1 MESLLTYIIQ
11 VNLLLGII
19 YLGYIGLLK
28 GLTFYVLNRVYFLA
42 GGLFAFIYPFLD
54 LKSLFVQ
61 RGLNMGAVGEQI
73 SLYITEPEVQQQLTL
88 GRLVEIVF
96 MVGAIVLLLKF
107 VFQLLSLLRIHLNS
121 KSDQWRTYLF
131 RNVLIPIVPFS
142 FLNKIYVNKGQH
154 ADAELKDIF
163 KHEDIHVKGLHSL
176 DILLFEM
183 ILVCCWYNPFV
194 WFMRRAIRQNLEF
207 LTDQQVLDKG
217 IDKQTYQY
225 SLLNV
230 SKKGTSVGLSN
241 QFNFKLLKR
250 RIMMMNKK
258 RSSKIELSKYAFLLP
273 VFLLTGAA
281 FTVSKAE
288 GSIEG
293 VVEKVNETVLP
304 IQLPTVDLR
313 SQTDQSN
320 MKTTVLAD
328 TLAKANQVATRD
340 FKEIKR
346 SAIDFSKNQ
355 KYFVDNKLVSKAEFL
370 AIPEG
375 KLAKYWFSND
385 SDMIKYRTKS
395 SIDISGG
402 AILAN
407 TVEMQ
412 QHSDIAQKKLR
423 CVMNGIVQEKTFT
436 VDDIDPNAI
445 ASVSVLQG
453 KAAID
458 KYGEDVGKDGI
469 LEVNL
474 KEGAH
479 IGKDMTKLKG
489 LTIGVTYRDDLLT
502 NDKSTD
508 VVYVI
513 DGKRVDQK
521 MVKELALTPDGIATL
536 SVWKDAEAIKKYGE
550 DAKNGVLVITTKKW
564 ARENPDKV
572 NNKFRFIGQEN
583 KKGDDVV
590 TVVGY
595 KRDNSVDDK
604 ISSTIGSK
612 KNEGQGEKVVAVVGY
627 KKSETLDDAKQITL
641 MDKSETAN
649 LEAKTIGLLA
659 NKQASQSIGTDFP
672 SVRIRGYDGKVKP
685 LIVVDGAVKKEAS
698 LQRLDS
704 KDIESIEILKNAS
717 ATALYGSAGKDGVII
732 VTTRMKASEQK
743 NDVQANGKLKEKISG
758 AIKMEIEKEK
768 IRVESSN

>member
-28 GLTFYVLNRVYFLA
+28 GLTFYFLNRAYFLV
-42 GGLFAFIYPFLD
+42 GGLFAFLYPFLD

-61 RGLNMGAVGEQI
+61 RGLNMGVVGEQI
-73 SLYITEPEVQQQLTL
+73 SLYMMEPEVQQQLTL

-96 MVGAIVLLLKF
+96 MAGAVLLLLKF

-121 KSDQWRTYLF
+121 RSDQWRTYLF

-142 FLNKIYVNKGQH
+142 FLNKIYVNKDQH
-154 ADAELKDIF
+154 LDAELKDIF

-194 WFMRRAIRQNLEF
+194 WLMRRAIRQNLEF

-273 VFLLTGAA
+273 IFLLAGAA

-293 VVEKVNETVLP
+293 VTEKANETVLP
-304 IQLPTVDLR
+304 IPLPTVDLR

-320 MKTTVLAD
+320 MKATSLTD
-328 TLAKANQVATRD
+328 TLAKAHQVETKD
-340 FKEIKR
+340 FTEIKR
-346 SAIDFSKNQ
+346 SAIDFSKDQ

-385 SDMIKYRTKS
+385 SDLIKYRTKS
-395 SIDISGG
+395 SIDIAGG
-402 AILAN
+402 AVLAN

-469 LEVNL
+469 LEVEL

-479 IGKDMTKLKG
+479 IGKDATRLKG
-489 LTIGVTYRDDLLT
+489 NTIGIEVRANADPRSEPLYIVEGKEV
-502 NDKSTD
+502 NSTIMSAIPGTEIQSID
-508 VVYVI
+508 V
-513 DGKRVDQK
+513 
-521 MVKELALTPDGIATL
+521 
-536 SVWKDAEAIKKYGE
+536 IKNNAASIYGE
-550 DAKNGVLVITTKKW
+550 KGKNGVILVKLKKNGSPKITNQTLTFTYDKKED
-564 ARENPDKV
+564 AGNVDKMKV
-572 NNKFRFIGQEN
+572 NGNLSE
-583 KKGDDVV
+583 VV
-590 TVVGY
+590 VM
-595 KRDNSVDDK
+595 
-604 ISSTIGSK
+604 
-612 KNEGQGEKVVAVVGY
+612 GY
-627 KKSETLDDAKQITL
+627 KKEDANEPELKGRAQGIPGNIIRLTDDG
-641 MDKSETAN
+641 S
-649 LEAKTIGLLA
+649 
-659 NKQASQSIGTDFP
+659 
-672 SVRIRGYDGKVKP
+672 GKVAARNIKFRRVHGAKGNP
-685 LIVVDGAVKKEAS
+685 LFVVDGEIAADKKIKD
-698 LQRLDS
+698 LDPNTI
-704 KDIESIEILKNAS
+704 DNITILKDQN
-717 ATALYGSAGKDGVII
+717 ATALYGDQADNGVII
-732 VTTRMKASEQK
+732 VNTKSYVKEHPEISSDVKDRLSGKVRKVIKTELGKEQ
-743 NDVQANGKLKEKISG
+743 GE
-758 AIKMEIEKEK
+758 AIKK
-768 IRVESSN
+768 

>member
-28 GLTFYVLNRVYFLA
+28 GLTFYMLNRVYFLA

-250 RIMMMNKK
+250 RIIMMNKK
-258 RSSKIELSKYAFLLP
+258 RSSKIELGKYAFLLP

-293 VVEKVNETVLP
+293 VVEKVNETAV
-304 IQLPTVDLR
+304 IQLNKDLQVDISLPEKKMSKVSKPLVENLPSR
-313 SQTDQSN
+313 EMSVDTLIAKSP
-320 MKTTVLAD
+320 AD
-328 TLAKANQVATRD
+328 TLHFRANMRFEKEPLYIVEGKVVNPTIMAAIPGAEIQSIDVIKDKAATIYGEKGKNGVVLVTLKKNGSLMTANQT
-340 FKEIKR
+340 
-346 SAIDFSKNQ
+346 
-355 KYFVDNKLVSKAEFL
+355 L
-370 AIPEG
+370 
-375 KLAKYWFSND
+375 
-385 SDMIKYRTKS
+385 
-395 SIDISGG
+395 
-402 AILAN
+402 
-407 TVEMQ
+407 
-412 QHSDIAQKKLR
+412 
-423 CVMNGIVQEKTFT
+423 TFT
-436 VDDIDPNAI
+436 YDKKDNVGNAPKMKMKGEPSEVVVTGYKSGDASDPKLEGM
-445 ASVSVLQG
+445 VQG
-453 KAAID
+453 VVVNMTGRTELEA
-458 KYGEDVGKDGI
+458 GKFGARGI
-469 LEVNL
+469 
-474 KEGAH
+474 
-479 IGKDMTKLKG
+479 KG
-489 LTIGVTYRDDLLT
+489 DPLF
-502 NDKSTD
+502 
-508 VVYVI
+508 VI
-513 DGKRVDQK
+513 DGKIVADYSK
-521 MVKELALTPDGIATL
+521 IKEIDP
-536 SVWKDAEAIKKYGE
+536 
-550 DAKNGVLVITTKKW
+550 N
-564 ARENPDKV
+564 
-572 NNKFRFIGQEN
+572 
-583 KKGDDVV
+583 
-590 TVVGY
+590 
-595 KRDNSVDDK
+595 
-604 ISSTIGSK
+604 TIGHMTVLK
-612 KNEGQGEKVVAVVGY
+612 GQ
-627 KKSETLDDAKQITL
+627 
-641 MDKSETAN
+641 
-649 LEAKTIGLLA
+649 
-659 NKQASQSIGTDFP
+659 
-672 SVRIRGYDGKVKP
+672 
-685 LIVVDGAVKKEAS
+685 
-698 LQRLDS
+698 
-704 KDIESIEILKNAS
+704 S
-717 ATALYGSAGKDGVII
+717 ATALYGNQGMDGVIVI
-732 VTTRMKASEQK
+732 ATKAY
-743 NDVQANGKLKEKISG
+743 GKEHPEALSSDLEDRLSGKVKKVIKTELGKEKG
-758 AIKMEIEKEK
+758 EVLMKEQGQ
-768 IRVESSN
+768 

>member
-88 GRLVEIVF
+88 GRLMEIVF

-121 KSDQWRTYLF
+121 RSDQWRTYLF

-154 ADAELKDIF
+154 VDAELKDIF

-194 WFMRRAIRQNLEF
+194 WLMRRAIRQNLEF

-293 VVEKVNETVLP
+293 VVEKVNETAV
-304 IQLPTVDLR
+304 IQLNKDLQVDVSLPEKKMSKVSKPLVENLPSR
-313 SQTDQSN
+313 EMSEDTLIAKSP
-320 MKTTVLAD
+320 AD
-328 TLAKANQVATRD
+328 TLHFRANMRFEKEPLYIVEGKVVNSTIMAAIPGAEIQSIDVIKDKAATIYGEKGKNGVVLVTLKKNGSLVTANQT
-340 FKEIKR
+340 
-346 SAIDFSKNQ
+346 
-355 KYFVDNKLVSKAEFL
+355 L
-370 AIPEG
+370 
-375 KLAKYWFSND
+375 
-385 SDMIKYRTKS
+385 
-395 SIDISGG
+395 
-402 AILAN
+402 
-407 TVEMQ
+407 
-412 QHSDIAQKKLR
+412 
-423 CVMNGIVQEKTFT
+423 TFT
-436 VDDIDPNAI
+436 YDKKDNVGNAPKMKMKGEPSEVVVTGYKSGDASEPKLEGMVQGVVVNMTGRTDLEPGKFGARGIKGDP
-445 ASVSVLQG
+445 LF
-453 KAAID
+453 
-458 KYGEDVGKDGI
+458 
-469 LEVNL
+469 
-474 KEGAH
+474 
-479 IGKDMTKLKG
+479 
-489 LTIGVTYRDDLLT
+489 
-502 NDKSTD
+502 
-508 VVYVI
+508 VI
-513 DGKRVDQK
+513 DGKIVADYSK
-521 MVKELALTPDGIATL
+521 TKEIDP
-536 SVWKDAEAIKKYGE
+536 
-550 DAKNGVLVITTKKW
+550 N
-564 ARENPDKV
+564 
-572 NNKFRFIGQEN
+572 
-583 KKGDDVV
+583 
-590 TVVGY
+590 
-595 KRDNSVDDK
+595 
-604 ISSTIGSK
+604 TIGHMTVLK
-612 KNEGQGEKVVAVVGY
+612 GQ
-627 KKSETLDDAKQITL
+627 
-641 MDKSETAN
+641 
-649 LEAKTIGLLA
+649 
-659 NKQASQSIGTDFP
+659 
-672 SVRIRGYDGKVKP
+672 
-685 LIVVDGAVKKEAS
+685 
-698 LQRLDS
+698 
-704 KDIESIEILKNAS
+704 S
-717 ATALYGSAGKDGVII
+717 ATALYGNQGMDGVIVI
-732 VTTRMKASEQK
+732 VTKAY
-743 NDVQANGKLKEKISG
+743 GKEHPEVLSSDLEDRLSGKVKKVIKTELGKEKG
-758 AIKMEIEKEK
+758 EVLKKEQGQ
-768 IRVESSN
+768 

>member
-28 GLTFYVLNRVYFLA
+28 GLTFYFLNRAYFLV
-42 GGLFAFIYPFLD
+42 GGLFAFLYPFLD

-61 RGLNMGAVGEQI
+61 RGLNMGVVGEQI
-73 SLYITEPEVQQQLTL
+73 SLYMMEPEVQQQLTL

-96 MVGAIVLLLKF
+96 MAGAVLLLLKF

-121 KSDQWRTYLF
+121 RSDQWLSYLF

-142 FLNKIYVNKGQH
+142 FLNKIYVNKDQH
-154 ADAELKDIF
+154 LDAELKDIF

-194 WFMRRAIRQNLEF
+194 WLMRRAIRQNLEF

-273 VFLLTGAA
+273 IFLLAGAA

-293 VVEKVNETVLP
+293 VVEKANETVLP
-304 IQLPTVDLR
+304 IPLPTVDLR

-320 MKTTVLAD
+320 MKATSLTD
-328 TLAKANQVATRD
+328 TLAKAHQVETKD
-340 FKEIKR
+340 FTEIKR
-346 SAIDFSKNQ
+346 SAIDFSKDQ

-385 SDMIKYRTKS
+385 SDLIKYRTKS
-395 SIDISGG
+395 SIDIAGG
-402 AILAN
+402 AVLAN

-469 LEVNL
+469 LEVEL

-479 IGKDMTKLKG
+479 IGKDATRLKG
-489 LTIGVTYRDDLLT
+489 NTIGIEVRANADPRSEPLYIVEGKEV
-502 NDKSTD
+502 NSTIMSAIPGTEIQSID
-508 VVYVI
+508 V
-513 DGKRVDQK
+513 
-521 MVKELALTPDGIATL
+521 
-536 SVWKDAEAIKKYGE
+536 IKNNAASIYGE
-550 DAKNGVLVITTKKW
+550 KGKNGVILVKLKKNGSPKITNQTLTFTYDKKED
-564 ARENPDKV
+564 AGNVDKMKV
-572 NNKFRFIGQEN
+572 NGNLSE
-583 KKGDDVV
+583 VV
-590 TVVGY
+590 VM
-595 KRDNSVDDK
+595 
-604 ISSTIGSK
+604 
-612 KNEGQGEKVVAVVGY
+612 GY
-627 KKSETLDDAKQITL
+627 KKEDANEPELKGRAQGIPGNIIRLTDDG
-641 MDKSETAN
+641 S
-649 LEAKTIGLLA
+649 
-659 NKQASQSIGTDFP
+659 
-672 SVRIRGYDGKVKP
+672 GKVAARNIKFRRVHGAKGNP
-685 LIVVDGAVKKEAS
+685 LFVVDGEIAADKKIKD
-698 LQRLDS
+698 LDPNTI
-704 KDIESIEILKNAS
+704 DNITILKDQN
-717 ATALYGSAGKDGVII
+717 ATALYGDQADNGVII
-732 VTTRMKASEQK
+732 VNTKSYVKEHPEISSDVKDRLSGKVRKVIKTELGKEQ
-743 NDVQANGKLKEKISG
+743 GE
-758 AIKMEIEKEK
+758 AIKK
-768 IRVESSN
+768 

>member
-28 GLTFYVLNRVYFLA
+28 GLTFYFLNRAYFLV
-42 GGLFAFIYPFLD
+42 GGLFAFLYPFLD

-61 RGLNMGAVGEQI
+61 RGLNMGGVGEQI
-73 SLYITEPEVQQQLTL
+73 SLYIMEPDVQQQLTL

-96 MVGAIVLLLKF
+96 MAGAVLLLLKF

-121 KSDQWRTYLF
+121 RSDQWRTYLF

-154 ADAELKDIF
+154 VDAELKDIF

-293 VVEKVNETVLP
+293 VVEKANETVLP
-304 IQLPTVDLR
+304 IQLPTVDLK
-313 SQTDQSN
+313 SQEDQSN
-320 MKTTVLAD
+320 RSSTALAD
-328 TLAKANQVATRD
+328 TLAKANQVEARD

-395 SIDISGG
+395 SIDIAGG

-469 LEVNL
+469 LEVKL

-489 LTIGVTYRDDLLT
+489 LTIGVTYRDDQLT

-513 DGKRVDQK
+513 DGKRADQK
-521 MVKELALTPDGIATL
+521 MVKELALTPDGIDNVTILKGASATVKYG
-536 SVWKDAEAIKKYGE
+536 SDAE
-550 DAKNGVLVITTKKW
+550 NGVILITTKKW

-572 NNKFRFIGQEN
+572 NDKVRPIGQED
-583 KKGDDVV
+583 KKGDKVVSVVGYKKNEGQDDKVV

-595 KRDNSVDDK
+595 KKSEKSDDATLDVFSDK
-604 ISSTIGSK
+604 SKRISSD
-612 KNEGQGEKVVAVVGY
+612 AV
-627 KKSETLDDAKQITL
+627 
-641 MDKSETAN
+641 M
-649 LEAKTIGLLA
+649 GLLGNNSA
-659 NKQASQSIGTDFP
+659 NESIGTDFP
-672 SVRIRGYDGKVKP
+672 SVRVRGYNGKVKP
-685 LIVVDGAVKKEAS
+685 LIVVDGTVKKEAS
-698 LQRLDS
+698 LEKLNS

-717 ATALYGSAGKDGVII
+717 ATALYGSAGKEGVII
-732 VTTRMKASEQK
+732 VKTRKKASEQK
-743 NDVQANGKLKEKISG
+743 NDEQANGGLKEKVSG
-758 AIKMEIEKEK
+758 IIKMEIEKEK
-768 IRVESSN
+768 IRAESSN

>member
-28 GLTFYVLNRVYFLA
+28 GLTFYFLNRAYFLV
-42 GGLFAFIYPFLD
+42 GGLFAFLYPFLD

-61 RGLNMGAVGEQI
+61 RGLNMGVVGEQI
-73 SLYITEPEVQQQLTL
+73 SLYMMEPEVQQQLTL

-96 MVGAIVLLLKF
+96 MAGAVLLLLKF

-121 KSDQWRTYLF
+121 RSDQWRTYLF

-142 FLNKIYVNKGQH
+142 FLNKIYVNKDQH
-154 ADAELKDIF
+154 LDAELKDIF

-194 WFMRRAIRQNLEF
+194 WLMRRAIRQNLEF

-273 VFLLTGAA
+273 IFLLTGAA

-293 VVEKVNETVLP
+293 VVEKANETVLP
-304 IQLPTVDLR
+304 IPLPTVDLR

-320 MKTTVLAD
+320 MKATSLTD
-328 TLAKANQVATRD
+328 TLAKAHQVETKD
-340 FKEIKR
+340 FTEIKR
-346 SAIDFSKNQ
+346 SAIDFSKDQ

-385 SDMIKYRTKS
+385 SDLIKYRTKS
-395 SIDISGG
+395 SIDIAGG
-402 AILAN
+402 AVLAN

-469 LEVNL
+469 LEVEL

-479 IGKDMTKLKG
+479 IGKDATRLKG
-489 LTIGVTYRDDLLT
+489 NTIGIEVRANADPRSEPLYIVEGKEV
-502 NDKSTD
+502 NSTIMSAIPGTEIQSID
-508 VVYVI
+508 V
-513 DGKRVDQK
+513 
-521 MVKELALTPDGIATL
+521 
-536 SVWKDAEAIKKYGE
+536 IKNNAASIYGE
-550 DAKNGVLVITTKKW
+550 KGKNGVILVKLKKNGSPKITNQTLTFTYDKKED
-564 ARENPDKV
+564 AGNVDKMKV
-572 NNKFRFIGQEN
+572 NGNLSE
-583 KKGDDVV
+583 VV
-590 TVVGY
+590 VM
-595 KRDNSVDDK
+595 
-604 ISSTIGSK
+604 
-612 KNEGQGEKVVAVVGY
+612 GY
-627 KKSETLDDAKQITL
+627 KKEDANEPELKGRAQGIPGNIIRLTDDG
-641 MDKSETAN
+641 S
-649 LEAKTIGLLA
+649 
-659 NKQASQSIGTDFP
+659 
-672 SVRIRGYDGKVKP
+672 GKVAARNIKFRRVHGAKGNP
-685 LIVVDGAVKKEAS
+685 LFVVDGEIAADKKIKD
-698 LQRLDS
+698 LDPNTI
-704 KDIESIEILKNAS
+704 DNITILKDQN
-717 ATALYGSAGKDGVII
+717 ATALYGDQADNGVII
-732 VTTRMKASEQK
+732 VNTKSYVKEHPEISSDVKDRLSGKVRKVIKTELGKEQ
-743 NDVQANGKLKEKISG
+743 GE
-758 AIKMEIEKEK
+758 AIKK
-768 IRVESSN
+768 

>member
-28 GLTFYVLNRVYFLA
+28 GLTFYFLNRAYFLV
-42 GGLFAFIYPFLD
+42 GGLFAFLYPFLD

-61 RGLNMGAVGEQI
+61 RGLNMGVVGEQI
-73 SLYITEPEVQQQLTL
+73 SLYIMEPEVQQQLTL

-96 MVGAIVLLLKF
+96 MAGAVLLLLKF

-121 KSDQWRTYLF
+121 RSDQWRTYLF

-154 ADAELKDIF
+154 VDAELKDIF

-194 WFMRRAIRQNLEF
+194 WLMRRAIRQNLEF

-293 VVEKVNETVLP
+293 VVEKANETVLP
-304 IQLPTVDLR
+304 IQLPTVDLK
-313 SQTDQSN
+313 SQEDQSN
-320 MKTTVLAD
+320 RSSTALAD
-328 TLAKANQVATRD
+328 TLAKANQVEARD

-395 SIDISGG
+395 SIDIAGG

-489 LTIGVTYRDDLLT
+489 LTIGVTYRDDKLT
-502 NDKSTD
+502 NDKSTN

-513 DGKRVDQK
+513 DGKRADQK
-521 MVKELALTPDGIATL
+521 MMKELAPDGIDNITVLNGASAT
-536 SVWKDAEAIKKYGE
+536 VKYGS
-550 DAKNGVLVITTKKW
+550 DAANGVVLITTKKW

-572 NNKFRFIGQEN
+572 SDKVRPIGQDD
-583 KKGDDVV
+583 KKGDKVVSVVGDKKNEGQDDKVV

-595 KRDNSVDDK
+595 KKSEKSDDGK
-604 ISSTIGSK
+604 LDVFSDKSKRISSD
-612 KNEGQGEKVVAVVGY
+612 AV
-627 KKSETLDDAKQITL
+627 
-641 MDKSETAN
+641 M
-649 LEAKTIGLLA
+649 GLLGNNSA
-659 NKQASQSIGTDFP
+659 NESIGTDFP
-672 SVRIRGYDGKVKP
+672 SVRVRGYNGKVKP
-685 LIVVDGAVKKEAS
+685 LIVVDGTVKKEAS
-698 LQRLDS
+698 LEKLDS

-717 ATALYGSAGKDGVII
+717 ATALYGSAGKEGVII
-732 VTTRMKASEQK
+732 VTTRKKASEQK
-743 NDVQANGKLKEKISG
+743 NDEQANGGLKEKVSG
-758 AIKMEIEKEK
+758 VIKMEIEKEK
-768 IRVESSN
+768 VRAESSN

>member
-28 GLTFYVLNRVYFLA
+28 GLTFYFLNRAYFLV
-42 GGLFAFIYPFLD
+42 GGLFAFLYPFLD

-61 RGLNMGAVGEQI
+61 RGLNMGVVGEQI
-73 SLYITEPEVQQQLTL
+73 SLYMMEPEVQQQLTL

-96 MVGAIVLLLKF
+96 MAGAVLLLLKF

-121 KSDQWRTYLF
+121 RSDQLLSYLF

-142 FLNKIYVNKGQH
+142 FLNKIYVNKDQH
-154 ADAELKDIF
+154 LDAELKDIF

-194 WFMRRAIRQNLEF
+194 WLMRRAIRQNLEF

-273 VFLLTGAA
+273 IFLLAGAA

-293 VVEKVNETVLP
+293 VVEKANETVLP
-304 IQLPTVDLR
+304 IPLPTVDLR

-320 MKTTVLAD
+320 MKATSLTD
-328 TLAKANQVATRD
+328 TLAKAHQVETKD
-340 FKEIKR
+340 FTEIKR
-346 SAIDFSKNQ
+346 SAIDFSKDQ

-385 SDMIKYRTKS
+385 SDLIKYRTKS
-395 SIDISGG
+395 SIDIAGG
-402 AILAN
+402 AVLAN

-469 LEVNL
+469 LEVEL

-479 IGKDMTKLKG
+479 IGKDATRLKG
-489 LTIGVTYRDDLLT
+489 NTIGIEVRANADPRSEPLYIVEGKEV
-502 NDKSTD
+502 NSTIMSAIPGTEIQSID
-508 VVYVI
+508 V
-513 DGKRVDQK
+513 
-521 MVKELALTPDGIATL
+521 
-536 SVWKDAEAIKKYGE
+536 IKNNAASIYGE
-550 DAKNGVLVITTKKW
+550 KGKNGVILVKLKKNGSPKITNQTLTFTYDKKED
-564 ARENPDKV
+564 AGNVDKMKV
-572 NNKFRFIGQEN
+572 NGNLSE
-583 KKGDDVV
+583 VV
-590 TVVGY
+590 VM
-595 KRDNSVDDK
+595 
-604 ISSTIGSK
+604 
-612 KNEGQGEKVVAVVGY
+612 GY
-627 KKSETLDDAKQITL
+627 KKEDANEPELKGRAQGIPGNIIRLTDDG
-641 MDKSETAN
+641 S
-649 LEAKTIGLLA
+649 
-659 NKQASQSIGTDFP
+659 
-672 SVRIRGYDGKVKP
+672 GKVAARNIKFRRVHGAKGNP
-685 LIVVDGAVKKEAS
+685 LFVVDGEIAADKKIKD
-698 LQRLDS
+698 LDPNTI
-704 KDIESIEILKNAS
+704 DNITILKDQN
-717 ATALYGSAGKDGVII
+717 ATALYGDQADNGVII
-732 VTTRMKASEQK
+732 VNTKSYVKEHPEISSDVKDRLSGKVRKVIKTELGKEQ
-743 NDVQANGKLKEKISG
+743 GE
-758 AIKMEIEKEK
+758 AIKK
-768 IRVESSN
+768 

>member
-28 GLTFYVLNRVYFLA
+28 GLTFYFLNRAYFLV
-42 GGLFAFIYPFLD
+42 GGLFAFLYPFLD

-61 RGLNMGAVGEQI
+61 RGLNMGVVGEQI
-73 SLYITEPEVQQQLTL
+73 SLYMMEPEVQQQLTL

-96 MVGAIVLLLKF
+96 MAGAVLLLLKF

-121 KSDQWRTYLF
+121 RSDQWRTYLF

-142 FLNKIYVNKGQH
+142 FLNKIYVNKDQH
-154 ADAELKDIF
+154 LDAELKDIF

-194 WFMRRAIRQNLEF
+194 WLMRRAIRQNLEF

-273 VFLLTGAA
+273 IFLLTGAA

-293 VVEKVNETVLP
+293 VVEKANETVLP
-304 IQLPTVDLR
+304 IPLPTVDLK

-320 MKTTVLAD
+320 IKATSLTD
-328 TLAKANQVATRD
+328 TLAKAHQVETKD
-340 FKEIKR
+340 FTEIKR
-346 SAIDFSKNQ
+346 SAIDFSKDQ

-385 SDMIKYRTKS
+385 SDLIKYRTKS
-395 SIDISGG
+395 SIDIAGG
-402 AILAN
+402 AVLAN

-469 LEVNL
+469 LEVEL

-479 IGKDMTKLKG
+479 IGKDATRLKG
-489 LTIGVTYRDDLLT
+489 NTIGIEVRANADPRSEPLYIVEGKEV
-502 NDKSTD
+502 NSTIMSAIPGTEIQSID
-508 VVYVI
+508 V
-513 DGKRVDQK
+513 
-521 MVKELALTPDGIATL
+521 
-536 SVWKDAEAIKKYGE
+536 IKNNAASIYGE
-550 DAKNGVLVITTKKW
+550 KGKNGVILVKLKKNGSPKITNQTLTFTYDKKED
-564 ARENPDKV
+564 AGNVDKMKV
-572 NNKFRFIGQEN
+572 NGNLSE
-583 KKGDDVV
+583 VV
-590 TVVGY
+590 VM
-595 KRDNSVDDK
+595 
-604 ISSTIGSK
+604 
-612 KNEGQGEKVVAVVGY
+612 GY
-627 KKSETLDDAKQITL
+627 KKEDANGPELKGRAQGIPG
-641 MDKSETAN
+641 N
-649 LEAKTIGLLA
+649 IIGL
-659 NKQASQSIGTDFP
+659 TDDG
-672 SVRIRGYDGKVKP
+672 SGKVAARNIKFRGVHGAKGNP
-685 LIVVDGAVKKEAS
+685 LFVVDGEIAADKKIKD
-698 LQRLDS
+698 LDPNTI
-704 KDIESIEILKNAS
+704 DNITILKDQN
-717 ATALYGSAGKDGVII
+717 ATALYGDQADNGVII
-732 VTTRMKASEQK
+732 VNTKSYVKEHPEISSDVKDRLSGKVRKVIKTELGKEQ
-743 NDVQANGKLKEKISG
+743 GE
-758 AIKMEIEKEK
+758 AIKK
-768 IRVESSN
+768 

>member
-42 GGLFAFIYPFLD
+42 GGLFAFLYPFLD

-154 ADAELKDIF
+154 VDAELKDIF

-194 WFMRRAIRQNLEF
+194 WLMRRAIRQNLEF

-293 VVEKVNETVLP
+293 VVEKANETVLP

-328 TLAKANQVATRD
+328 TLAKANKVEARD

-412 QHSDIAQKKLR
+412 QHADIAQKKIR

-436 VDDIDPNAI
+436 VDDIDPNTI

-489 LTIGVTYRDDLLT
+489 LTIGVTYRDDQLT

-513 DGKRVDQK
+513 DGKRADQK
-521 MVKELALTPDGIATL
+521 MIKELVLTPEEIATL

-583 KKGDDVV
+583 KKRDDVV

-627 KKSETLDDAKQITL
+627 KKSEKLDDAKLDVFSDRSKRISSDAV
-641 MDKSETAN
+641 M
-649 LEAKTIGLLA
+649 GLLGNNSA
-659 NKQASQSIGTDFP
+659 NESIGTDFP
-672 SVRIRGYDGKVKP
+672 SVRVRGYNGKVKP
-685 LIVVDGAVKKEAS
+685 LIVVDGDIKAEGVMNK
-698 LQRLDS
+698 LDP
-704 KDIESIEILKNAS
+704 KDIESMEILKNSS
-717 ATALYGSAGKDGVII
+717 ATALYGNAGKDGVIL
-732 VTTRMKASEQK
+732 VTTRKKASEVK
-743 NDVQANGKLKEKISG
+743 SSEEANGKLKEKVSG
-758 AIKMEIEKEK
+758 IIKMEIEKEK
-768 IRVESSN
+768 VRAESSN

>member
-1 MESLLTYIIQ
+1 M
-11 VNLLLGII
+11 
-19 YLGYIGLLK
+19 
-28 GLTFYVLNRVYFLA
+28 
-42 GGLFAFIYPFLD
+42 
-54 LKSLFVQ
+54 
-61 RGLNMGAVGEQI
+61 
-73 SLYITEPEVQQQLTL
+73 
-88 GRLVEIVF
+88 
-96 MVGAIVLLLKF
+96 
-107 VFQLLSLLRIHLNS
+107 
-121 KSDQWRTYLF
+121 
-131 RNVLIPIVPFS
+131 
-142 FLNKIYVNKGQH
+142 
-154 ADAELKDIF
+154 
-163 KHEDIHVKGLHSL
+163 
-176 DILLFEM
+176 
-183 ILVCCWYNPFV
+183 
-194 WFMRRAIRQNLEF
+194 
-207 LTDQQVLDKG
+207 
-217 IDKQTYQY
+217 
-225 SLLNV
+225 

-293 VVEKVNETVLP
+293 VVEKANETVLP
-304 IQLPTVDLR
+304 IQLPTADLK
-313 SQTDQSN
+313 SQEDQSN
-320 MKTTVLAD
+320 RSSIALAD
-328 TLAKANQVATRD
+328 TVAKANQVEARD
-340 FKEIKR
+340 FREIKR

-395 SIDISGG
+395 SIDIAGG

-423 CVMNGIVQEKTFT
+423 CVMNGIVQERTFT

-453 KAAID
+453 QAAIE

-469 LEVNL
+469 LEVKL

-489 LTIGVTYRDDLLT
+489 LTIGVTYRDDQLT

-513 DGKRVDQK
+513 DGKRADQK
-521 MVKELALTPDGIATL
+521 MVKELALTPDGIDNITVLKGASATVKYG
-536 SVWKDAEAIKKYGE
+536 SDAE
-550 DAKNGVLVITTKKW
+550 NGVILITTKKW

-572 NNKFRFIGQEN
+572 SDKVRPIGQDD
-583 KKGDDVV
+583 KKGDNVV

-595 KRDNSVDDK
+595 KNDNRADDK

-612 KNEGQGEKVVAVVGY
+612 KNEGQNDKVVTVVGY
-627 KKSETLDDAKQITL
+627 KKSEKSDDAKL
-641 MDKSETAN
+641 DVFSDKSKRISSNAVM
-649 LEAKTIGLLA
+649 GLLGNNSA
-659 NKQASQSIGTDFP
+659 NESIGTDFP
-672 SVRIRGYDGKVKP
+672 SVRVRGYDGKVKP
-685 LIVVDGAVKKEAS
+685 LLVVDGTVKRETS
-698 LQRLDS
+698 LEKLDS

-717 ATALYGSAGKDGVII
+717 ATALYGNAGKDGVII
-732 VTTRMKASEQK
+732 VTTRKKVSEQK
-743 NDVQANGKLKEKISG
+743 NDEQANGKLKEKVSG
-758 AIKMEIEKEK
+758 TIKMEIEKEK
-768 IRVESSN
+768 ARAESSN

>member
-28 GLTFYVLNRVYFLA
+28 GLTFYFLNRAYFLV
-42 GGLFAFIYPFLD
+42 GGLFAFLYPFLD

-61 RGLNMGAVGEQI
+61 RGLDMGVVGEQI
-73 SLYITEPEVQQQLTL
+73 SLYMTEPEIQQQLTL

-96 MVGAIVLLLKF
+96 MAGAVFLLLKF
-107 VFQLLSLLRIHLNS
+107 VFQLVSLLRIHLNS
-121 KSDQWRTYLF
+121 TSDQWRTYLF

-142 FLNKIYVNKGQH
+142 FLNKIYVNKEQH
-154 ADAELKDIF
+154 LDAELKDIF

-194 WFMRRAIRQNLEF
+194 WLMRRAIRQNLEF

-293 VVEKVNETVLP
+293 VVERANETLLP
-304 IQLPTVDLR
+304 IQMPGEDLK
-313 SQTDQSN
+313 SQVTQSVADL
-320 MKTTVLAD
+320 TRLAD
-328 TLAKANQVATRD
+328 TVVKVKTAATAD

-395 SIDISGG
+395 SIDIAGG

-423 CVMNGIVQEKTFT
+423 YVMNGIVQEKTFT

-469 LEVNL
+469 LEVKL

-489 LTIGVTYRDDLLT
+489 LSIGVVYQDDKLVAG
-502 NDKSTD
+502 KSGD
-508 VVYVI
+508 VLYVI
-513 DGKRVDQK
+513 DGKRADQK
-521 MVKELALTPDGIATL
+521 TMKELALTPEEIATL
-536 SVWKDAEAIKKYGE
+536 SIWKDNKAIKKYGE
-550 DAKNGVLVITTKKW
+550 DAKNGVIYITTKKW
-564 ARENPDKV
+564 AKENPDKV
-572 NNKFRFIGQEN
+572 NYEFRFNGQQV
-583 KKGDDVV
+583 KKADNVV

-595 KRDNSVDDK
+595 KK
-604 ISSTIGSK
+604 G
-612 KNEGQGEKVVAVVGY
+612 EGQEGKAVTGVGHVKDENAVDNVVTVVGY
-627 KKSETLDDAKQITL
+627 KKDDKSDDAKQDVFS
-641 MDKSETAN
+641 DKSKRISSNAVM
-649 LEAKTIGLLA
+649 GLQG
-659 NKQASQSIGTDFP
+659 NNSTNESIGTDFP
-672 SVRIRGYDGKVKP
+672 SVRGYNGKVKP
-685 LIVVDGAVKKEAS
+685 LIVVDGTVKKEAS
-698 LQRLDS
+698 LEKLDS

-717 ATALYGSAGKDGVII
+717 ATALYGSAGKEGVII

-743 NDVQANGKLKEKISG
+743 NDEQANGRLKEKISG
-758 AIKMEIEKEK
+758 TIKMEIEKEK
-768 IRVESSN
+768 ARAESSN

>member
-1 MESLLTYIIQ
+1 MESLLTYILQ

-28 GLTFYVLNRVYFLA
+28 GLTFYFLNRAYFLV
-42 GGLFAFIYPFLD
+42 GGLFAFLYPFLD

-61 RGLNMGAVGEQI
+61 RGLDIGVVGEQI
-73 SLYITEPEVQQQLTL
+73 SLYMMEPEVQQQLTL
-88 GRLVEIVF
+88 GRLVEIIF
-96 MVGAIVLLLKF
+96 MAGAVLLLLKF

-121 KSDQWRTYLF
+121 RSDQWRTYLF

-142 FLNKIYVNKGQH
+142 FLNKIYVNKDQH
-154 ADAELKDIF
+154 LDAELKDIF

-194 WFMRRAIRQNLEF
+194 WLMRRAIRQNLEF

-230 SKKGTSVGLSN
+230 SKKGTSIGLSN

-273 VFLLTGAA
+273 IFLLTGAA

-293 VVEKVNETVLP
+293 VVEKANETLLP
-304 IQLPTVDLR
+304 IPLPTVDLK

-320 MKTTVLAD
+320 MKATSLTD
-328 TLAKANQVATRD
+328 TLAKANQVETRD

-346 SAIDFSKNQ
+346 SAIDFSKDQ
-355 KYFVDNKLVSKAEFL
+355 KYFVDNKLVSKADFL

-385 SDMIKYRTKS
+385 SDLIKYRTKS
-395 SIDISGG
+395 SIDSAGG

-469 LEVNL
+469 LEMKL

-489 LTIGVTYRDDLLT
+489 LTIGVTYRDDQLT
-502 NDKSTD
+502 NDKATD

-513 DGKRVDQK
+513 DGKRADQK
-521 MVKELALTPDGIATL
+521 MMKELALTPEDIATL
-536 SVWKDAEAIKKYGE
+536 SVWNGAEALKKYGE
-550 DAKNGVLVITTKKW
+550 DAKNGVLVMTTKKW

-572 NNKFRFIGQEN
+572 NNKFRFIGQED
-583 KKGDDVV
+583 KKKDASKAPEMKVKGELSEVV
-590 TVVGY
+590 
-595 KRDNSVDDK
+595 
-604 ISSTIGSK
+604 
-612 KNEGQGEKVVAVVGY
+612 VVGY
-627 KKSETLDDAKQITL
+627 KKE
-641 MDKSETAN
+641 EAN
-649 LEAKTIGLLA
+649 GHELKDQAQGVSGNIIGLTDDRSRRVA
-659 NKQASQSIGTDFP
+659 VSSIKFRGVHGTK
-672 SVRIRGYDGKVKP
+672 GNP
-685 LIVVDGAVKKEAS
+685 LFVVDGEVAADKKIKD
-698 LQRLDS
+698 LDPNII
-704 KDIESIEILKNAS
+704 DNITILKDQN
-717 ATALYGSAGKDGVII
+717 ATALYGDQAENGVII
-732 VTTRMKASEQK
+732 VNTKSYVKEHPEISSDVKDRLSGKVRKVIKTDLGKEQGEAVK
-743 NDVQANGKLKEKISG
+743 K
-758 AIKMEIEKEK
+758 
-768 IRVESSN
+768 